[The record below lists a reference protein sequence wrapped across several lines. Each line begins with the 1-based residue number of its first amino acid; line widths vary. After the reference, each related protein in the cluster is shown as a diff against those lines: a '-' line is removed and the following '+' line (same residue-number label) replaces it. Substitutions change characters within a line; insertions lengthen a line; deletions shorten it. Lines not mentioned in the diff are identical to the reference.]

1 MTPESPE
8 VAQAAPPEAAA
19 PNRRRLT
26 AGEVREYLLAHPGF
40 LTKNPEVLEHQAL
53 PARADADGHRVVDF
67 QRALVDRLR
76 NDNAKL
82 RSFQSEVLTAARAN
96 VSAQSL
102 VHEAILLLLEAESFE
117 HLIHAITLDL
127 APMLG
132 IDVVTLS
139 VETLEAVPER
149 PSLQNFYLVPPGTVD
164 GLIDP
169 GRPVRLISQPPEDSM
184 VFGPATPL
192 VQSQALARLDIGGES
207 PLGLLALGSREAT
220 KYEPGQGSELL
231 GFLAGTVER
240 LIRLWLRPTD

>member
-8 VAQAAPPEAAA
+8 AAETVAEQPA

-26 AGEVREYLLAHPGF
+26 AAEVRDYLAAHPGF
-40 LTKNPEVLEHQAL
+40 LAKNPDVLEQQTL
-53 PARADADGHRVVDF
+53 PQRDGADGHRVIDF
-67 QRALVDRLR
+67 QKALVDRLR
-76 NDNAKL
+76 SDNAKL

-96 VSAQSL
+96 VSAQGL
-102 VHEAILLLLEAESFE
+102 VHEAVLLLLEAESFE

-132 IDVVTLS
+132 IDVVTLC
-139 VETLEAVPER
+139 VESAEVAPER
-149 PSLQNFYLVPPGTVD
+149 PPLQNFYLVPPGTVD

-169 GRPVRLISQPPEDSM
+169 GRAVHLVSGAPEDALI
-184 VFGPATPL
+184 FGPAAPL

-231 GFLAGTVER
+231 GFLGAAVER